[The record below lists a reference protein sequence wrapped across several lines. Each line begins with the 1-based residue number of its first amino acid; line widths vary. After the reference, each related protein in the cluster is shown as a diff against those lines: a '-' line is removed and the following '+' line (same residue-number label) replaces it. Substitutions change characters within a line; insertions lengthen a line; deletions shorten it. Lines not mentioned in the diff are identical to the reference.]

1 MLTSCQLH
9 HLQIFF
15 YQSIGCL
22 VILSTVFF
30 AMQKLI
36 SLIRKH
42 LFIFAFVSFV
52 LGDRSKKYC
61 YKSENVLPM
70 FSSRSFMV
78 SCLIF
83 RYFNHLSLFLCM
95 VRECSNFILLH
106 VAVQLSQDH
115 LLTRLSFLHCIFSSP
130 LW

>member
-61 YKSENVLPM
+61 YTSENVLPM

-115 LLTRLSFLHCIFSSP
+115 LLKRLSFLHCIFSSP